1 MQVFHKLDDVP
12 AGFGLSLV
20 IMVGEWFA
28 MLYACVANP
37 TCAAGASADMLTPV
51 LGAQVAGVG
60 LAVED
65 DVEGQPHRLL
75 GWQVAERD
83 GGNEAVEDPIGPLL
97 PWEGRHRTIVV
108 RTRSAPGRCP

>member
-1 MQVFHKLDDVP
+1 MRETLSDP
-12 AGFGLSLV
+12 SRTRRLLWTGAILLGFGLSLV

-60 LAVED
+60 LAV
-65 DVEGQPHRLL
+65 
-75 GWQVAERD
+75 
-83 GGNEAVEDPIGPLL
+83 GGAVLAGRGLAGRFAPPQGISIETDPWNGP
-97 PWEGRHRTIVV
+97 
-108 RTRSAPGRCP
+108 